1 MNEFKA
7 KIARHSTAMAKI
19 FNAEIVHF
27 IYSSANHGLISTSLT
42 CIRIKNMIEWP
53 KYGMGFP
60 VAIVLMTPAC
70 SIHRKEYCMTA
81 GITEL
86 IMIRLPGFREKP
98 EA

>member
-1 MNEFKA
+1 
-7 KIARHSTAMAKI
+7 
-19 FNAEIVHF
+19 
-27 IYSSANHGLISTSLT
+27 
-42 CIRIKNMIEWP
+42 MIEWP

>member
-1 MNEFKA
+1 
-7 KIARHSTAMAKI
+7 
-19 FNAEIVHF
+19 
-27 IYSSANHGLISTSLT
+27 
-42 CIRIKNMIEWP
+42 MIEWP

-60 VAIVLMTPAC
+60 VAIVLMTPAY
-70 SIHRKEYCMTA
+70 SIHGKEHCMTA